1 MATKVILFAKW
12 LCIRAT
18 SDNTME
24 RCDMDVGKVGLEE
37 VLMLENGFG
46 GTFWPA
52 AFDWAIPSTEQ
63 CILMRL
69 KVGLGLRV
77 VDDAARPGASNY
89 PSRSGGNRNISG

>member
-18 SDNTME
+18 SDSTME
-24 RCDMDVGKVGLEE
+24 RCDMDVGQVSLEE
-37 VLMLENGFG
+37 ILMLENNFG
-46 GTFWPA
+46 RTFWPA

-69 KVGLGLRV
+69 KVGHGLRV
-77 VDDAARPGASNY
+77 VDDAARPGATNH
-89 PSRSGGNRNISG
+89 PSR